1 MDNLAH
7 RLQPKKKEE
16 VDKKVKRNPV
26 EKPSR
31 FRITLGE
38 KILVIAC
45 SIVVAA
51 FAVTIVSNTAIIFM
65 ESREIQ
71 TLEKDVENQLKVN
84 RDLQFQVTELS
95 SPERI
100 RRIAEEELGMKL
112 DSKKVKF
119 VGQ

>member
-7 RLQPKKKEE
+7 HLQPKRKEE
-16 VDKKVKRNPV
+16 VEKKVNRSPI
-26 EKPSR
+26 EKPKK

-45 SIVVAA
+45 SIVLATLA
-51 FAVTIVSNTAIIFM
+51 ITIVSKSAVIYLEN
-65 ESREIQ
+65 RELQ
-71 TLEKDVENQLKVN
+71 TLEQQVENQLKIN
-84 RDLQFQVTELS
+84 RDLNFQVTELS

-100 RRIAEEELGMKL
+100 RKIAEEELGMKL

>member
-16 VDKKVKRNPV
+16 VDRKVKSNPI
-26 EKPSR
+26 EKPNR

-38 KILVIAC
+38 KILLITC
-45 SIVVAA
+45 SIIIAT
-51 FAVTIVSNTAIIFM
+51 FAVTIVSKTAIIYM
-65 ESREIQ
+65 ENRDIQ
-71 TLEKDVENQLKVN
+71 TLEKEVENQIKVN
-84 RDLQFQVTELS
+84 RDLKFQVTELS